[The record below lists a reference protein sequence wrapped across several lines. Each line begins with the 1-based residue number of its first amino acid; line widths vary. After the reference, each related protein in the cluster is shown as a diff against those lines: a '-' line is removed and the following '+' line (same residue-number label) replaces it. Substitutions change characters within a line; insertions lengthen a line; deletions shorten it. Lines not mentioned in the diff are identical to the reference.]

1 MEARRNVLPP
11 KSTSSLP
18 GSFVL
23 PSHST
28 TGSSPPVVVVPEGF
42 VVVAP
47 DEEVVPSVPAA
58 PPVVVVPAALP
69 FVVVPSV
76 DLPESVVVTPGSFVH
91 ATESIIT
98 PASIATAKRS
108 VIILFI
114 DIISFLDFFVA
125 QNNQVGTDIF
135 FDRAFIIFYH
145 STVIL
150 SIDISLIHNN
160 FIYI

>member
-1 MEARRNVLPP
+1 M
-11 KSTSSLP
+11 
-18 GSFVL
+18 
-23 PSHST
+23 
-28 TGSSPPVVVVPEGF
+28 PEGF

-114 DIISFLDFFVA
+114 DIISFLDFLSLRIIKSVL
-125 QNNQVGTDIF
+125 IF
-135 FDRAFIIFYH
+135 FSIERLLYFIIPLLFCQ
-145 STVIL
+145 
-150 SIDISLIHNN
+150 
-160 FIYI
+160 